1 MAGTQERWQ
10 ILTDTPGD
18 CDYSLRFLT
27 DSVAK
32 KVRARWSDTER
43 LVLEVKRGPHWVET
57 GHGLAVP
64 DDREGITPEGGAEI
78 LVRKGQVLSDE
89 SGRGTRLR
97 VNCFG
102 SSQTGSTAKSLWT
115 LILDYSV
122 DDDAEPDA
130 AKQKGDIEIATHEH
144 LRQAAADAYANTNS
158 VFSMLMKALE
168 QNLKL
173 AEVASSGHQA
183 TVEAMRLEV
192 EDRRAAREHESD
204 MQSDAASSRRFDV
217 LFSKAAD
224 IAEGYFSAK
233 AGVTHTPGASFSKRL
248 AGILDTFTSDEKRR
262 CEDILG
268 DDRWRVIVDA
278 SGSSVGDDAFRELMS
293 RAWLEVAPDEAKAL
307 FAQLLQI
314 AGQERGILLMK
325 LLRDCGL
332 ADM

>member
-43 LVLEVKRGPHWVET
+43 LVLEIKRGPHWVET

-78 LVRKGQVLSDE
+78 LVRKGQVLADE

-122 DDDAEPDA
+122 DDDEPDP
-130 AKQKGDIEIATHEH
+130 AKQKSDIEVATHEH
-144 LRQAAADAYANTNS
+144 LRQAAADAYANTNA
-158 VFSMLMKALE
+158 VFGMLMKALD

-173 AEVASSGHQA
+173 ADVATSGHMA

-192 EDRRAAREHESD
+192 EDRRAAREHEAD
-204 MQSDAASSRRFDV
+204 MQSEAASSRRFDV
-217 LFSKAAD
+217 LFDRAAN
-224 IAEGYFSAK
+224 IAEGYFAAK
-233 AGVTHTPGASFSKRL
+233 VGVETNAGDPFSKRL
-248 AGILDTFTSDEKRR
+248 NAILASLDDAQKRK
-262 CEDILG
+262 CEEILG
-268 DDRWRVIVDA
+268 FERWSTIVDA
-278 SGSSVGDDAFRELMS
+278 CSSKVGNQAFCELMS
-293 RAWLEVAPDEAKAL
+293 RAWMGIPGPEAKAL
-307 FAQLLQI
+307 FMSLLPVI
-314 AGQERGILLMK
+314 GQERAVLLGK
-325 LLRDCGL
+325 LLKDCGV
-332 ADM
+332 AEA

>member
-32 KVRARWSDTER
+32 KIRARWSDTER
-43 LVLEVKRGPHWVET
+43 IVLEIKRGPHWVQT

-64 DDREGITPEGGAEI
+64 DDRDGITPEGGAEI
-78 LVRKGQVLSDE
+78 LVRKGQVLADE

-122 DDDAEPDA
+122 DDDEPDP

-144 LRQAAADAYANTNS
+144 LRQAAADAYSNTNA
-158 VFSMLMKALE
+158 VFGMLMKALE

-173 AEVASSGHQA
+173 AEVATGGQQA

-192 EDRRAAREHESD
+192 EDRRAAREHEAD
-204 MQSDAASSRRFDV
+204 MQSDAAASRRFDV
-217 LFSKAAD
+217 LFGKAAD
-224 IAEGYFSAK
+224 IAESYFSAK
-233 AGVTHTPGASFSKRL
+233 AGINHTPGASFAKRL
-248 AGILDTFTSDEKRR
+248 AGILDTFTADEKRR
-262 CEDILG
+262 CEDVLG
-268 DDRWRVIVDA
+268 HDRWRVIVDA
-278 SGSSVGDDAFRELMS
+278 SGPSVGDDAFRELMS
-293 RAWLEVAPDEAKAL
+293 RAWLEVAPDKAKAL

-314 AGQERGILLMK
+314 VGQERGILMMK
-325 LLRDCGL
+325 LLKDCGL
-332 ADM
+332 AEV